1 MRILLAEDNSQLS
14 HVIVAALQTSQYTVD
29 AVANG
34 QKAVEY
40 AKQHPYDVI
49 ILDIMMPVKSG
60 LEALREIRSSGDRTY
75 VIMLTALSEVTD
87 KVNGLDAGADDYL
100 TKPFSLKELLARLRS
115 LERRF
120 DSLDEDVLKF
130 GNVTLDGNE
139 QVLKSENSISLS
151 SKESRLLQYLILNAG
166 KELSSQTLLNQTWDD
181 DDEHADNEDV
191 WINVSYLRQ
200 KLRAVNAN
208 VLLNG
213 PKGGPYQLVKQENE
227 HD

>member
-1 MRILLAEDNSQLS
+1 MRILLAEDNSQLRR
-14 HVIVAALQTSQYTVD
+14 VIVAALKTSQYIVD
-29 AVANG
+29 AVTNG
-34 QKAVEY
+34 QEAVDH
-40 AKQHPYDVI
+40 AKQHPYDVM
-49 ILDIMMPVKSG
+49 ILDIMMPVKDG
-60 LEALREIRSSGDRTY
+60 LEALREIRAAGDRTY
-75 VIMLTALSEVTD
+75 VIMLTALSEIDD

-130 GNVTLDGNE
+130 GNITLDGNE

-200 KLRAVNAN
+200 KLQAVNAN
-208 VLLNG
+208 VTLAG
-213 PKGGPYQLVKQENE
+213 PKGGPYQLIEREKPNA
-227 HD
+227 

>member
-1 MRILLAEDNSQLS
+1 MRILLAEDNNQLS
-14 HVIVAALQTSQYTVD
+14 RVIVAALQTSQYTVD
-29 AVANG
+29 TAVNG
-34 QKAVEY
+34 QEAVDL
-40 AKQHPYDVI
+40 AKQHPYDVM
-49 ILDIMMPVKSG
+49 ILDIMMPIKDG
-60 LEALREIRSSGDRTY
+60 LEALREIRASGDRTY
-75 VIMLTALSEVTD
+75 VIMLTALSEVND

-100 TKPFSLKELLARLRS
+100 TKTFSLKELLARLRS

-120 DSLDEDVLKF
+120 NSLDEDVLKF
-130 GNVTLDGNE
+130 GNITLDGNE

-200 KLRAVNAN
+200 KLQAVNAN
-208 VLLNG
+208 VLLKG
-213 PKGGPYQLVKQENE
+213 AKGGPYQLVKQVNEN
-227 HD
+227 D